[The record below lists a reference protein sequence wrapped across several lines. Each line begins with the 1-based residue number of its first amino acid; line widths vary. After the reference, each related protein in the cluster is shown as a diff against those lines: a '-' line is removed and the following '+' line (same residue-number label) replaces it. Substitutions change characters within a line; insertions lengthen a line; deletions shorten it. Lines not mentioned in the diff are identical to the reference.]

1 MARHNVRQQQLYSLT
16 GSRDLHIPA
25 GRAPCSQAYEFYTLH
40 PHSSRLLKSALCL
53 LGLCVKEAKG
63 SAARQLIKW
72 STSTFDLGE
81 NSQDNSQE
89 EKVRDSDR
97 DTEGGGRGETVLERE
112 EEKVR
117 WKEREMTG
125 RKGMGI
131 SKSLAV
137 ILWFVFF

>member
-1 MARHNVRQQQLYSLT
+1 M
-16 GSRDLHIPA
+16 
-25 GRAPCSQAYEFYTLH
+25 
-40 PHSSRLLKSALCL
+40 
-53 LGLCVKEAKG
+53 
-63 SAARQLIKW
+63 
-72 STSTFDLGE
+72 
-81 NSQDNSQE
+81 
-89 EKVRDSDR
+89 RDSDR
-97 DTEGGGRGETVLERE
+97 DTERGGRGETVLERE